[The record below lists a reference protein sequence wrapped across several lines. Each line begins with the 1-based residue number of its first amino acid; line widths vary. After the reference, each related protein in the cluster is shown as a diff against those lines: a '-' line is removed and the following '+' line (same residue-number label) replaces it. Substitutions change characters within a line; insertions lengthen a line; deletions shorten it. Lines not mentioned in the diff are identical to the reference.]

1 MNKKENKSKSG
12 IYILLISILSVL
24 VIILLTILIINKP
37 SLKNVITT
45 NRKTNETVV
54 SKKTIEEES
63 DLKNAISKVYNS
75 VVYIQV
81 EVMSRMGTQA
91 ASGSGFVYKKDS
103 KFAYILTNNHVIED
117 ANKIVVTYIDGS
129 EAEAEVV
136 GKDEF
141 SDVAVLK
148 VKADTVLAVA
158 ELGSSDEAEIG
169 DTVFTVGAPLGKEY
183 MGTITKGI
191 VSGINRKVKVTLN
204 NGSYLME
211 TIQTDAT
218 INSGNSGGPLCNI
231 SGQVIGIT
239 SSKLVGEGVEG
250 MGFSIP
256 IDTVNA
262 IIDKLENGEDIERPY
277 VGVQLADVSNAYG
290 LQYYYNINISKD
302 VKYGAIL
309 TYVEKN
315 KPASNAGLM
324 VGDVVVEMDGE
335 KTESSTQFRYNL
347 YKHNVG
353 DSIKIKYYRGD
364 EKKEA
369 TIKLTERIK

>member
-158 ELGSSDEAEIG
+158 FKQMQL
-169 DTVFTVGAPLGKEY
+169 
-183 MGTITKGI
+183 
-191 VSGINRKVKVTLN
+191 
-204 NGSYLME
+204 
-211 TIQTDAT
+211 
-218 INSGNSGGPLCNI
+218 
-231 SGQVIGIT
+231 
-239 SSKLVGEGVEG
+239 
-250 MGFSIP
+250 SIP
-256 IDTVNA
+256 VIVVDRCV
-262 IIDKLENGEDIERPY
+262 IYQDK
-277 VGVQLADVSNAYG
+277 
-290 LQYYYNINISKD
+290 
-302 VKYGAIL
+302 
-309 TYVEKN
+309 
-315 KPASNAGLM
+315 
-324 VGDVVVEMDGE
+324 
-335 KTESSTQFRYNL
+335 
-347 YKHNVG
+347 
-353 DSIKIKYYRGD
+353 
-364 EKKEA
+364 
-369 TIKLTERIK
+369 